1 MVEDNAGVNAG
12 VVGVVTGTSGDK
24 ALSDAPEAILRKD
37 CVSVVGV
44 GVMSSIALVLTVS
57 GSK

>member
-1 MVEDNAGVNAG
+1 MEDKAGVNAG

-24 ALSDAPEAILRKD
+24 ALNDAPEAILRKD

-44 GVMSSIALVLTVS
+44 GVTSSVALASTVS
-57 GSK
+57 DSK